1 MGIIQI
7 KRQFISFRLNLFL
20 QIQHLQASKGIYQH
34 ENDMSERSDASKI
47 LALLILDSTIGLF
60 NNRFILLVY
69 FEHQKEK

>member
-1 MGIIQI
+1 M
-7 KRQFISFRLNLFL
+7 
-20 QIQHLQASKGIYQH
+20 QHFQASKGIYQH

-47 LALLILDSTIGLF
+47 IALLILDGTTGLL